1 MRRPAGWERR
11 RPWAGRCLLGRKCS
25 WSRRRWLAAL
35 PRRWASVAG
44 AVPGCTHRPR
54 RLLGSL
60 ESKHSLC
67 RVSPAALGPGSGQQE
82 PHRRWCCYLA
92 MKPRCLRGAG
102 GRSPRFFH
110 LYVLHESHLLPS
122 WETTPSSTSVSPH
135 LSASPPHPPFAPSG
149 PLTCADLGAYQDN
162 PPYSCTMN
170 LEFEM
175 GLSQGLSC
183 ISKDT
188 GPHPDPPGGQ
198 SVAAAGS

>member
-1 MRRPAGWERR
+1 M
-11 RPWAGRCLLGRKCS
+11 
-25 WSRRRWLAAL
+25 
-35 PRRWASVAG
+35 
-44 AVPGCTHRPR
+44 
-54 RLLGSL
+54 L
-60 ESKHSLC
+60 E
-67 RVSPAALGPGSGQQE
+67 AEAPGSSISMSS
-82 PHRRWCCYLA
+82 
-92 MKPRCLRGAG
+92 MKAT
-102 GRSPRFFH
+102 SFH
-110 LYVLHESHLLPS
+110 PGKAS

-135 LSASPPHPPFAPSG
+135 LSASSPHPPFAPSG